1 MIADLIQLFARDLQ
15 ALVRE
20 IEAYNSE
27 DALWPVSGEIKN
39 SAGNLALHLI
49 GNLRQF
55 IGVKLGHSD
64 YQRDREAEFASKNIP
79 RAQIIADLHD
89 TNAMIA
95 TVLGSLDPAKLSEA
109 YPQEVLGYPVT
120 TGYFLVHLH
129 GHLNYHLGQ
138 VNYHRRL
145 IGGF

>member
-1 MIADLIQLFARDLQ
+1 MTRDLIKLFERDLQ

-20 IEAYNSE
+20 IEAYSSE
-27 DALWPVSGEIKN
+27 DALWLASGEIKN

-49 GNLRQF
+49 GNLKHF
-55 IGVKLGHSD
+55 IGVKLGNSD
-64 YQRDREAEFASKNIP
+64 YQRDREADFAKKNIP
-79 RAQIIADLHD
+79 RAQIIADLHE

-95 TVLGSLDPAKLSEA
+95 RVLGGLESAKLSET
-109 YPQEVLGYPVT
+109 YPQEVLGYPMT
-120 TGYFLVHLH
+120 TGFFLVHLH

-145 IGGF
+145 IGGA